1 MKRET
6 FEIKNGIKLHFVK
19 TELFKT
25 NLAAVMITTPLSKEN
40 VTENALIP
48 FVLKRGSKN
57 FRTQE
62 EINSK
67 LEEMYGTIYDCGID
81 KNGDN
86 QIMKF
91 YLENVND
98 RFLDKGILKESLN
111 LFFDI
116 IFNPLF
122 ENNMF
127 LPEYVAQEKENLRK
141 VIDGKIDEKGSYA
154 FNRCVEEMYKSEG
167 YGIYKFGYTENLESI
182 TAESISKRYIELIN
196 NSKIDIFISGNLNKE
211 EVIEDVITNE
221 NIVKL
226 QGRDGEYILNNESTE
241 CKENVEN
248 PSEVI
253 EKMDVNQGKLVIGLD
268 LLSNMPDFRYVG
280 IVYNAILGD
289 GSNSMLFQNVREKA
303 SLAYSA
309 RSNFIKQKKNIFIRC
324 GIEIEDYEKAL
335 EIIKEQ
341 LENIKNGNFTNQN
354 LEDAKRYLESGIK
367 IIENEQDTE
376 LVYYFG
382 QEISKTDVTPKEYI
396 EKVRNVTK
404 EQIIEF
410 AKDIQVNTIYFL
422 KNLD

>member
-6 FEIKNGIKLHFVK
+6 FEIKKGIKLHFIK

-25 NLAAVMITTPLSKEN
+25 NLAAVMITTPLLKDT

-48 FVLKRGSKN
+48 FILKRGSNN

-86 QIMKF
+86 QILKF

-98 RFLDKGILKESLN
+98 KFLETAILKESLN

-116 IFNPLF
+116 IFNPLM
-122 ENNMF
+122 ENDMF
-127 LPEYVAQEKENLRK
+127 VPEYVSQEKENLRK
-141 VIDGKIDEKGSYA
+141 VIVGKIDEKGSYA
-154 FNRCVEEMYKSEG
+154 FNRCIEEMYNEEG
-167 YGIYKFGYTENLESI
+167 YGIYKYGYTERLDDINTENI
-182 TAESISKRYIELIN
+182 TNRYKELIN
-196 NSKIDIFISGNLNKE
+196 TSKIDIFVSGNLNKE
-211 EVIEDVITNE
+211 EVVENVKTNE
-221 NIVKL
+221 NIIRL
-226 QGRDGEYILNNESTE
+226 QEREENYIFNNESTE
-241 CKENVEN
+241 SKEFVEN
-248 PSEVI
+248 PREVI

-268 LLSNMPDFRYVG
+268 ILSNIPDARYIG

-324 GIEIEDYEKAL
+324 GIEVNDYEKAVD
-335 EIIKEQ
+335 IIKVQ
-341 LENIKNGNFTNQN
+341 LENIKNGEFTEQN

-396 EKVRNVTK
+396 EKIHNVTK
-404 EQIIEF
+404 EQIVEF
-410 AKDIQVNTIYFL
+410 AKNIQINTIYFL
-422 KNLD
+422 RNLD